1 MIREAE
7 KNAAAD
13 AERKEKVEV
22 CNQAESVIQDTDSK
36 LTEFKDQVDTKEA
49 EAIRNK
55 LGELRQLLANRDNE
69 TTANIREAI
78 GTLQQQSLKLF
89 EAVYKKMAAEN
100 TQSSSGK
107 FLRLMILE
115 G

>member
-36 LTEFKDQVDTKEA
+36 LTEFKDQVDAKEV
-49 EAIRNK
+49 IS
-55 LGELRQLLANRDNE
+55 GDV
-69 TTANIREAI
+69 ID
-78 GTLQQQSLKLF
+78 LF
-89 EAVYKKMAAEN
+89 LY
-100 TQSSSGK
+100 
-107 FLRLMILE
+107 FLRLLI
-115 G
+115 

>member
-1 MIREAE
+1 MY
-7 KNAAAD
+7 
-13 AERKEKVEV
+13 
-22 CNQAESVIQDTDSK
+22 CLQ
-36 LTEFKDQVDTKEA
+36 A

-78 GTLQQQSLKLF
+78 GSLQQQSLKLF

-107 FLRLMILE
+107 FSSFII
-115 G
+115 